1 MASIAQAL
9 NQNPRREESL
19 GEWGYLIGATML
31 LVTLVGIVMA

>member
-1 MASIAQAL
+1 MATLAQAL
-9 NQNPRREESL
+9 NEHPRRQENL

>member
-1 MASIAQAL
+1 MANLAQAL
-9 NQNPRREESL
+9 NENPRRRENL